1 MKYLVVYS
9 VISLPTEYQTRKSN
23 ILLKLA
29 AFLGEKKDQHNDMVY
44 FWRQNLTVLRLTKC
58 RSFDY
63 AHAPPHKVHNWLLS
77 MPQEFFFLWHKQTLF
92 LMIYLRKHID
102 VLPSEWIRLGKNMF
116 ITDLCRCIITALQ
129 QEMVSLKFNF

>member
-1 MKYLVVYS
+1 MS
-9 VISLPTEYQTRKSN
+9 ISKISRISRR
-23 ILLKLA
+23 
-29 AFLGEKKDQHNDMVY
+29 EKKDQPNDMVY

-102 VLPSEWIRLGKNMF
+102 VLPSE
-116 ITDLCRCIITALQ
+116 
-129 QEMVSLKFNF
+129 

>member
-9 VISLPTEYQTRKSN
+9 VISLPTQN
-23 ILLKLA
+23 IKLESLIFLKLA
-29 AFLGEKKDQHNDMVY
+29 VFLGEKKDQYNDMVY

-63 AHAPPHKVHNWLLS
+63 AHAPHKVHNWLLS

-116 ITDLCRCIITALQ
+116 ITDLLCRCIITALQ

>member
-9 VISLPTEYQTRKSN
+9 VISLPTEYQTRKSH
-23 ILLKLA
+23 ISKISRISRRK
-29 AFLGEKKDQHNDMVY
+29 KKDQHNDMVY

-63 AHAPPHKVHNWLLS
+63 APHKVHNWLLS

>member
-9 VISLPTEYQTRKSN
+9 VISLPTEYQTRTSHISKISR
-23 ILLKLA
+23 ISRR
-29 AFLGEKKDQHNDMVY
+29 EKKDQHNDMVY

-63 AHAPPHKVHNWLLS
+63 AHAPHKVHNWLLS

>member
-1 MKYLVVYS
+1 MENHFTCLDRIFNDFMEELS
-9 VISLPTEYQTRKSN
+9 GAGEVILKSPLEIFSGILFPNFPTNTEYQTRKSH
-23 ILLKLA
+23 ISKISRISRR
-29 AFLGEKKDQHNDMVY
+29 EKKDQHNDMVY

-63 AHAPPHKVHNWLLS
+63 AHAPHKVHNWLLS

-102 VLPSEWIRLGKNMF
+102 VLPSE
-116 ITDLCRCIITALQ
+116 
-129 QEMVSLKFNF
+129 

>member
-9 VISLPTEYQTRKSN
+9 VISLPTEYQTRKSHT
-23 ILLKLA
+23 ISKISRISRR
-29 AFLGEKKDQHNDMVY
+29 EKKDQHNDMVY

-63 AHAPPHKVHNWLLS
+63 APHKVHNWLLS

-129 QEMVSLKFNF
+129 QEMVSLK